1 MTRNK
6 EEVYKQEIKSNKS
19 IEYEINTIK
28 SKLNQIIEKMDLIY
42 KHMDSSRIDSKFNLI
57 EDQTQT
63 ELLNTYE
70 KIKQKKIKIGIIGL
84 GRVGLP
90 LALSFAN
97 SKINVIGLE
106 KNKRIIEKVNKCEA
120 PFKEN
125 LIEEYLTSSFR
136 KKTITVTDDERELNS
151 CNVIIITVGTPLSKN
166 LLPDYS
172 QIYSALEILIKLN
185 LKGKMIILRS
195 TSSPETL
202 ENIIKPYLEKN
213 TNLIAGKDFG
223 LAVCPERIAE
233 GHAIEEIK
241 NLPEIVGGINNISS
255 EIVKEVFK
263 IINPEKEFIFL
274 TPKGA
279 ALAKLFTNIYRYVNF
294 ALANEFAIISEI
306 FGEDCYK
313 IIKAANYKYSRANI
327 PKPGP
332 TGGPCLSK
340 DGYYLRTETIF
351 PDFIK
356 MAWFVNESIPNIVV
370 DKLVKKFESRNEKIH
385 GKKIAILGV
394 AYKAEIDDVRESPS
408 LRIIEL
414 LKGLGAEISVYD
426 PYVSGDNIREYGIKL
441 TSLED
446 SLDGAEGIIIAT
458 NHKEFNNIYDL
469 LSRCNNSILFDCWG
483 MLDETKLK
491 NIEYLCFGKA
501 QHCK

>member
-1 MTRNK
+1 MARNK
-6 EEVYKQEIKSNKS
+6 VYKQNI
-19 IEYEINTIK
+19 
-28 SKLNQIIEKMDLIY
+28 KLNKIIEKVDLIY
-42 KHMDSSRIDSKFNLI
+42 KNTDRSIIDSKFNVI
-57 EDQTQT
+57 EDRIET
-63 ELLNTYE
+63 ELLDTYE
-70 KIKQKKIKIGIIGL
+70 KIKQKKMKIGIIGL

-90 LALSFAN
+90 LALYFAN
-97 SKINVIGLE
+97 SNINVIGLE
-106 KNKRIIEKVNKCEA
+106 KNKRIIEKINKCEA

-125 LIEEYLTSSFR
+125 LIEEYLISSFR
-136 KKTITVTDDERELNS
+136 KKTINVTDDERELDS
-151 CNVIIITVGTPLSKN
+151 CDVIIITVGTPLSKN

-172 QIYSALEILIKLN
+172 QIYSALEILVKLN
-185 LKGKMIILRS
+185 LKGKVIILRS

-202 ENIIKPYLEKN
+202 EDIIKPYLEKN

-223 LAVCPERIAE
+223 LAVCPERIVE
-233 GHAIEEIK
+233 GYAIEEIK
-241 NLPEIVGGINNISS
+241 ILPEIIGGINHISS

-263 IINPEKEFIFL
+263 AINPKKEFIFL

-294 ALANEFAIISEI
+294 ALANEFAIISEF

-313 IIKAANYKYSRANI
+313 IIKAVNYKYPRANI

-332 TGGPCLSK
+332 AGGPCLSK
-340 DGYYLRTETIF
+340 DVYYLRTETIF

-370 DKLVKKFESRNEKIH
+370 DKLVKKFESSRNEKIH
-385 GKKIAILGV
+385 GKKIAILGL
-394 AYKAEIDDVRESPS
+394 AYKAEIDDVRGSPS

-414 LKGLGAEISVYD
+414 LKSLGAEISVYD
-426 PYVSGDNIREYGIKL
+426 PYVSDDDIREYGIKL
-441 TSLED
+441 TTLED

-458 NHKEFNNIYDL
+458 NHKQFNNIYDL
-469 LSRCNNSILFDCWG
+469 LNRCNNSILFDCWG

-501 QHCK
+501 QHFK